1 LTRETARAEP
11 QWKQNERKTSCS
23 QFMKSR
29 VSSTCRSLGFTDG
42 CANDLKNVCQLIGWE
57 NTGVSA
63 RPKYWHGSNLNAG
76 TGMVPEFRFTLGRD
90 IGKGREANHSKERK
104 RMAHCQY
111 QGGCL
116 FIRGKKRKMWVARWR
131 EDVIQPDG
139 AVLRVLRSETLGP
152 VSEIAGRRE
161 ARILLQNRLALVNSG
176 QRRPEITMTF
186 GNFVMERFE
195 PDILPTLKYATQ
207 KSYSFLLRKHLF
219 PRFRD
224 CRLCEIKRADIQQF
238 VIGKLKSGY
247 AWETANHVR
256 NVMSKV
262 MSTAVSW
269 NYLPDN
275 PVRGVK
281 MPERTYK
288 RPHRF
293 LDAQAVR
300 LLIAAS
306 EEPVRSIVLLA
317 TMTGLRI
324 GEILALRWGRVNL
337 TQGTL
342 RVEET
347 CYYGHFGTPKTQASR
362 REVPLP
368 STVVEALLAHRSR
381 SRNTSVEALVFC
393 TRQGMPLAPNNL
405 RKRQLTSA
413 CERAGIARI
422 DWHTLRHTHG
432 TLLHEQGTPL
442 KVAQAQLG
450 HSRMTTTLEVYTH
463 ASTSAQRQAVNQLES
478 QLFPSVPKFAEIGQ
492 RPN

>member
-1 LTRETARAEP
+1 
-11 QWKQNERKTSCS
+11 
-23 QFMKSR
+23 
-29 VSSTCRSLGFTDG
+29 
-42 CANDLKNVCQLIGWE
+42 
-57 NTGVSA
+57 
-63 RPKYWHGSNLNAG
+63 
-76 TGMVPEFRFTLGRD
+76 
-90 IGKGREANHSKERK
+90 
-104 RMAHCQY
+104 MAHRQY
-111 QGGCL
+111 QDGCL

-152 VSEIAGRRE
+152 VSEIGGRRE
-161 ARILLQNRLALVNSG
+161 ARILLQTRLSSLNSG
-176 QRRPEITMTF
+176 QRRAEATMTF
-186 GNFVMERFE
+186 GNFVVERFE

-207 KSYSFLLRKHLF
+207 KIYSFLLRKHLF

-224 CRLCEIKRADIQQF
+224 CRLCDITRPDIQQF
-238 VIGKLKSGY
+238 VTGKLKSGY
-247 AWETANHVR
+247 AWETTSHLR

-262 MSTAVSW
+262 MGTAVSW

-281 MPERTYK
+281 LPERTLK

-293 LDAQAVR
+293 LDMKEVR
-300 LLIAAS
+300 CLIAAS
-306 EEPVRSIVLLA
+306 EEPVRTIVLLA

-337 TQGTL
+337 AHGTL

-347 CYYGHFGTPKTQASR
+347 CYYGRFGTPKTKASR

-381 SRNTSVEALVFC
+381 SRNASAEALVFC
-393 TRQGMPLAPNNL
+393 TRQGMPLASNNL
-405 RKRQLTSA
+405 RKRQLFPA

-463 ASTSAQRQAVNQLES
+463 ASESAQRKAVNQLES
-478 QLFPSVPKFAEIGQ
+478 QLFPNVPKFGEVGQ

>member
-1 LTRETARAEP
+1 
-11 QWKQNERKTSCS
+11 
-23 QFMKSR
+23 
-29 VSSTCRSLGFTDG
+29 
-42 CANDLKNVCQLIGWE
+42 
-57 NTGVSA
+57 
-63 RPKYWHGSNLNAG
+63 
-76 TGMVPEFRFTLGRD
+76 
-90 IGKGREANHSKERK
+90 
-104 RMAHCQY
+104 MAHCQY

-186 GNFVMERFE
+186 GNFVVERFE

-207 KSYSFLLRKHLF
+207 KSYSYLLRKHLF
-219 PRFRD
+219 LRFRD
-224 CRLCEIKRADIQQF
+224 CRLCDIKRADIQQF

-247 AWETANHVR
+247 AWETANHLR

-306 EEPVRSIVLLA
+306 EEPVRTIVLLA

-381 SRNTSVEALVFC
+381 SRNTSGEALIFC
-393 TRQGMPLAPNNL
+393 TREGMPLAPNNL